1 MITKIEILHKRNDIA
16 DDASQFTPGSRI
28 KQRNC
33 FATSMASKPFKA
45 VMRKSYEWWIIAG
58 DLEIRMFTYSH
69 TLQRSFFKSCS
80 MVKNEKTIEKSMKID
95 SELC

>member
-33 FATSMASKPFKA
+33 FATSMASKPFKV

-58 DLEIRMFTYSH
+58 DLEIRMFTYLLSH
-69 TLQRSFFKSCS
+69 FLEEFYFVALLNCEERENDRK
-80 MVKNEKTIEKSMKID
+80 IEED
-95 SELC
+95 W